1 MKSLFH
7 GLIGIKVF
15 AVIIAAVMLLIG
27 LSAFLVDHLVQLQ
40 KEHEIQRGVAKVE
53 VAIYD
58 NLLGLQSDILAHS
71 GGLSSP
77 AEFKKI
83 AQGIAMNSGFI
94 VALELRSRSGALVNS
109 YQTAS
114 TESSPYKV
122 RSSLSP
128 WLIHQF
134 SEAADSNKALYSS
147 PYSADLLL
155 AFDGAGPSNHFF
167 IQEFIPLAS
176 IDAVLVV
183 ILDCSNWL
191 SENNIEKVIEELPS
205 QAFQIQTSNNI
216 TISSSHHSPP
226 SQIISEK
233 VILPINLPGLSLQLV
248 GERYKEDTHII
259 NPMIFTVVSFCLII
273 AFLLALFLRS
283 FQLQKNTERE
293 LRDYHDIILD
303 QSRLATV
310 GEISSV
316 LSHEINQP
324 IATIEA
330 YATAVKN
337 LLESSENIDRELV
350 MGAIDKLKAQ
360 AKRAA
365 TVVQGIQKLFSTRSS
380 HEEVLSVNDV
390 LKNLESIIAMQAERY
405 RARYIIKITDKPC
418 VSVNRLLFEQ
428 VILNLARNAFQS
440 MAQVQSKIMPLL
452 VIEVLEKDG
461 RCEINF
467 IDNGSGV
474 SDEIAKNLFK
484 PFYSTK
490 SDGMG
495 LGLSLSRTLV
505 ERFGGN
511 LRWENLPTN
520 GARFVINL
528 PLHSA

>member
-1 MKSLFH
+1 M
-7 GLIGIKVF
+7 
-15 AVIIAAVMLLIG
+15 
-27 LSAFLVDHLVQLQ
+27 
-40 KEHEIQRGVAKVE
+40 
-53 VAIYD
+53 
-58 NLLGLQSDILAHS
+58 
-71 GGLSSP
+71 
-77 AEFKKI
+77 
-83 AQGIAMNSGFI
+83 
-94 VALELRSRSGALVNS
+94 
-109 YQTAS
+109 
-114 TESSPYKV
+114 
-122 RSSLSP
+122 
-128 WLIHQF
+128 
-134 SEAADSNKALYSS
+134 
-147 PYSADLLL
+147 
-155 AFDGAGPSNHFF
+155 
-167 IQEFIPLAS
+167 
-176 IDAVLVV
+176 VV

-191 SENNIEKVIEELPS
+191 SENNIEKVIKELPS

-283 FQLQKNTERE
+283 FQLQKNAERE

-405 RARYIIKITDKPC
+405 RASYIIKITGKPC